1 MSSATRDAFVVFWF
15 NPPPL
20 RLTPP
25 AVPGNRQSALLIGGD
40 GHRPRCRPPDPFVAN
55 LCLELPVIQVHRIE
69 GLIIRTNPSAL
80 SDAMRN
86 PKCQGANSTHVT
98 ARLASKRVA
107 FAIHLDPDDVPPLAH
122 APPPPPAP
130 GGAEL
135 APTP

>member
-1 MSSATRDAFVVFWF
+1 MRDAFVVFQF

-69 GLIIRTNPSAL
+69 GLIIRTNPSVLPNAT
-80 SDAMRN
+80 RN

-98 ARLASKRVA
+98 ARLPSERVA
-107 FAIHLDPDDVPPLAH
+107 FVIHLDDNDVPTSAH
-122 APPPPPAP
+122 APPPPSCSR